1 MIVINSIDYSADGL
15 TMITSSD
22 DDSIFIYSM
31 QTGTRTRN
39 VNSKKYG
46 VDLIRFSHNTSN
58 AIHCSTKVDD
68 TIRYL
73 SLHDNKYIRYFPGH
87 TKNIRRVL
95 ALILRVMCLSMNP
108 TDDTFLSDTIR
119 YLSLHDNKYI
129 RYFPGHTKK
138 VMCLSMN
145 PTDDTFLSGSLDK
158 TIRLWDLRS
167 QNCQGLMQVNG
178 KAIAAFDPEGLIFAA
193 GINNEQVKLYDLRSF
208 DKGPFT
214 TFKLEAERSCEWSG
228 MTFSPCGKYIM
239 INTNG
244 TVIRHT
250 VETKLSFSFMV
261 AQIANAAVVNS
272 DQCERER
279 RYLLRVLF
287 FHTHL
292 ETTFRHTLVFLGQA
306 NAQNLMEEE
315 VSNSMSAILKRTV
328 FFAQN
333 NGLEFVRFL
342 IK

>member
-1 MIVINSIDYSADGL
+1 MKLTPGSVQHFVCAKKFSENTMRINSIDYSADGL

-58 AIHCSTKVDD
+58 AIHCSTKVD
-68 TIRYL
+68 
-73 SLHDNKYIRYFPGH
+73 
-87 TKNIRRVL
+87 
-95 ALILRVMCLSMNP
+95 
-108 TDDTFLSDTIR
+108 DTIR

-214 TFKLEAERSCEWSG
+214 TFKLEAERSCEWTG

-244 TVIRHT
+244 TVIRLIDAFTGALKTTFEGHRNDQQ
-250 VETKLSFSFMV
+250 EALEASFSPDSQFV
-261 AQIANAAVVNS
+261 FCGSS
-272 DQCERER
+272 DRCI
-279 RYLLRVLF
+279 
-287 FHTHL
+287 HAWCT
-292 ETTFRHTLVFLGQA
+292 ET
-306 NAQNLMEEE
+306 
-315 VSNSMSAILKRTV
+315 
-328 FFAQN
+328 
-333 NGLEFVRFL
+333 GL
-342 IK
+342 

>member
-1 MIVINSIDYSADGL
+1 MKLTPGTVQHFVCAKKFSENSMRINSVDYSSDGL

-46 VDLIRFSHNTSN
+46 VDLIKFSHNTSN

-87 TKNIRRVL
+87 TK
-95 ALILRVMCLSMNP
+95 
-108 TDDTFLSDTIR
+108 
-119 YLSLHDNKYI
+119 
-129 RYFPGHTKK
+129 K

-145 PTDDTFLSGSLDK
+145 PIDDTFLSGSLDK

-214 TFKLEAERSCEWSG
+214 TFKLEAERSCEWTG

-244 TVIRHT
+244 TLIRLIDAFTGNLKVTFEGHRNDQQ
-250 VETKLSFSFMV
+250 EALEASFSPDSQFVFCGSSDRCIHAWCTETGKRVATFETEHDAHLRIVSWNPKHFMV
-261 AQIANAAVVNS
+261 ASACTKLCFWIPGDEVVDN
-272 DQCERER
+272 
-279 RYLLRVLF
+279 
-287 FHTHL
+287 
-292 ETTFRHTLVFLGQA
+292 
-306 NAQNLMEEE
+306 
-315 VSNSMSAILKRTV
+315 
-328 FFAQN
+328 
-333 NGLEFVRFL
+333 
-342 IK
+342 

>member
-1 MIVINSIDYSADGL
+1 MRLTPSSVQHFVCAKKFSENTMPVCLLVELTGKLCVRVSNCYTCFNEYRLTSNNSFLKEGRQMQLYKINIELYVDISSTKKSDRYYLTVYAAVSSLWLEINSVDYSADGL

-87 TKNIRRVL
+87 TKKVI
-95 ALILRVMCLSMNP
+95 CLSMNP
-108 TDDTFLSDTIR
+108 A
-119 YLSLHDNKYI
+119 
-129 RYFPGHTKK
+129 
-138 VMCLSMN
+138 
-145 PTDDTFLSGSLDK
+145 DDTFLSGSLDK

-167 QNCQGLMQVNG
+167 QNCQELKFYKKIGMYLRNSPQVQGLMQVNG

-214 TFKLEAERSCEWSG
+214 TFKLEVERFCEWTG
-228 MTFSPCGKYIM
+228 MVFSPCGKYIL

-244 TVIRHT
+244 ALIRYCS
-250 VETKLSFSFMV
+250 KFNFIIYS
-261 AQIANAAVVNS
+261 I
-272 DQCERER
+272 
-279 RYLLRVLF
+279 
-287 FHTHL
+287 
-292 ETTFRHTLVFLGQA
+292 
-306 NAQNLMEEE
+306 
-315 VSNSMSAILKRTV
+315 
-328 FFAQN
+328 
-333 NGLEFVRFL
+333 FL
-342 IK
+342 ITVQ